1 MCCACDV
8 HVFCMYFAW
17 VIGAST
23 HSHCPFSGHTICK
36 VLLSKSLE
44 KSEDDR
50 VRVSGFLHSLMD
62 EGVFTLSDYKEVGCL
77 VTVQCCQLD
86 VDNHMTIM

>member
-1 MCCACDV
+1 MCVCVCVLYLVPCACVV
-8 HVFCMYFAW
+8 HVMCTCFASW
-17 VIGAST
+17 VRG
-23 HSHCPFSGHTICK
+23 GHTICK
-36 VLLSKSLE
+36 VLLVL
-44 KSEDDR
+44 R
-50 VRVSGFLHSLMD
+50 MIRVSGFLHSLMD